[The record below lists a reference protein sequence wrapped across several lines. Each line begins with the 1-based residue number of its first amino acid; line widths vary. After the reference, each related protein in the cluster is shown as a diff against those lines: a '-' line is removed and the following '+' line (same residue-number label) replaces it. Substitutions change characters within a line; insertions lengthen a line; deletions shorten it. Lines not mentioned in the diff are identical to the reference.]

1 MLGKMSNRTSA
12 GIAAVVVALSTMAAC
27 DSLLEVDVPGNIT
40 EAELNDPI
48 LAPELVASVE
58 AAFDCM
64 LGTYIEEIGRW
75 AKDFHFMGAGTGF
88 IYTQTRTSEVQDFQQ
103 VDCTQTGVTRSAAV
117 YLPLQTVIR
126 QGEQATELIGDFKDE
141 DIEHRAFLL
150 AKAAAYTGY
159 AYQIMGETFCQL
171 AFDGGPL
178 ETPQQAW
185 MRAEGKFT
193 ESLELAPTTAPSG
206 ETVASIRDMAYVGRA
221 RARLN
226 LGDAPGVLADAAQV
240 TAGFVR
246 LAEMDA
252 GTARR
257 YNRVYENNNLNI
269 SISTHPSYL
278 NLMVEGVPDTRVDS
292 DSLGV
297 IGFDAVTEVYAQLK
311 YADLGADIPFSTWR
325 EAQLMMAEVDPTQSV
340 AIINNL
346 RAVPWSLPAYG
357 GGTATEILE
366 TVLEERRRELWMQGS
381 KLGDML
387 RVQGDPNLPDI
398 PGYLFDTGLNQ
409 RGQAY
414 GTATCYPLPLS
425 ESDNNTNF

>member
-1 MLGKMSNRTSA
+1 MSNRTSA
-12 GIAAVVVALSTMAAC
+12 GIAAVIVALSTVAAC
-27 DSLLEVDVPGNIT
+27 ESLLEVDIPGNIT

-48 LAPELVASVE
+48 LAPDLVNSVE

-64 LGTYIEEIGRW
+64 IGTYIEEIGRW
-75 AKDFHFMGAGTGF
+75 AKDFYFMGAGTGF
-88 IYTQTRTSEVQDFQQ
+88 IYTQTRTSEVQDFEQ

-141 DIEHRAFLL
+141 DVEHRAFLL

-171 AFDGGPL
+171 AFDGGPA

-185 MRAEGKFT
+185 MRAEAKFT
-193 ESLELAPTTAPSG
+193 ESLQLAPTTAPSG
-206 ETVASIRDMAYVGRA
+206 ETVASIMDMARVGRA

-226 LGDAPGVLADAAQV
+226 LGDVPGVLADAGGV

-246 LAEMDA
+246 LAQMDG

-257 YNRVYENNNLNI
+257 SNRVYENNNRDRG
-269 SISTHPSYL
+269 SSVHPSYL
-278 NLMVEGVPDTRVDS
+278 YLMVEGVPDTRVES
-292 DSLGV
+292 DSLGQV
-297 IGFDAVTEVYAQLK
+297 GFDGITQMYAQNK

-325 EAQLMMAEVDPTQSV
+325 EAQLMIAEVDPTTQGV
-340 AIINNL
+340 AIIDGL
-346 RAVPWSLPAYG
+346 RMTPHGLPAYT
-357 GGTATEILE
+357 GGTTTTEILE
-366 TVLEERRRELWMQGS
+366 LVLEERRRELWMQGS

-398 PGYLFDTGLNQ
+398 PGYLFETGLNQ

-425 ESDNNTNF
+425 ETDNNTNF

>member
-1 MLGKMSNRTSA
+1 MSNRTSA
-12 GIAAVVVALSTMAAC
+12 GIAAVVVALSTVAAC

-48 LAPELVASVE
+48 LAPNLVASVE

-75 AKDFHFMGAGTGF
+75 AKDFYFMGAGTGF

-126 QGEQATELIGDFKDE
+126 QGEQATELIGDFSDS
-141 DIEHRAFLL
+141 DVEHRAFLL

-171 AFDGGPL
+171 AFDGGEA

-193 ESLELAPTTAPSG
+193 ESLQLAPTTAPSG

-221 RARLN
+221 RARLH
-226 LGDAPGVLADAAQV
+226 LGDAPGVLADAGQV

-246 LAEMDA
+246 LAEMDP

-257 YNRVYENNNLNI
+257 NNRVYENNNLNL
-269 SISTHPSYL
+269 SISVHPSYL
-278 NLMVEGVPDTRVDS
+278 YLMVEGVPDTRLDS

-297 IGFDAVTEVYAQLK
+297 VGFDAVTEVYAQNK
-311 YADLGADIPFSTWR
+311 YADLGDDIPFSTWR
-325 EAQLMMAEVDPTQSV
+325 EAQLMIAEVDPTQSV

-346 RAVPWSLPAYG
+346 RAVPWGLPAYG

-366 TVLEERRRELWMQGS
+366 TVLEERRRELWMQGT

-398 PGYLFDTGLNQ
+398 PGYLFETGLNQ

-414 GTATCYPLPLS
+414 GPATCYPLPLS

>member
-1 MLGKMSNRTSA
+1 MSNRTSA
-12 GIAAVVVALSTMAAC
+12 GIAAVVVALSTVAAC

-48 LAPELVASVE
+48 LAPDLVASVE

-75 AKDFHFMGAGTGF
+75 AKDFYFMGAGTGF

-117 YLPLQTVIR
+117 YLPLQTVIT
-126 QGEQATELIGDFKDE
+126 QGEQATELIGDFSDS
-141 DIEHRAFLL
+141 DVEHKAFLL

-171 AFDGGPL
+171 AFDGGEA

-193 ESLELAPTTAPSG
+193 ESLQLAPTTAPSG

-221 RARLN
+221 RARLH
-226 LGDAPGVLADAAQV
+226 LGDAPGVLADAGQV

-246 LAEMDA
+246 LAEMDP

-257 YNRVYENNNLNI
+257 YNRVYENNNLNL
-269 SISTHPSYL
+269 SISVHPSYL
-278 NLMVEGVPDTRVDS
+278 YLMVEGVPDTRLDS

-297 IGFDAVTEVYAQLK
+297 VGFDAVTEVYAQNK
-311 YADLGADIPFSTWR
+311 YADLGDDIPFSTWR
-325 EAQLMMAEVDPTQSV
+325 EAQLMIAEVDPTQSV

-346 RAVPWSLPAYG
+346 RAVPWDLPAYG

-366 TVLEERRRELWMQGS
+366 TVLEERRRELWMQGT

-387 RVQGDPNLPDI
+387 RVQGDPNLPISRI
-398 PGYLFDTGLNQ
+398 PVRNRSQPARTGI
-409 RGQAY
+409 RARY
-414 GTATCYPLPLS
+414 MLS
-425 ESDNNTNF
+425 LASLGKR